1 MAQIQNPAIPQGSL
15 VLVTAANGYIG
26 SHVADQLLASGFK
39 VRGTV
44 RDVQKSSWLA
54 KLLDS
59 KYGSGKFELV
69 AVEEMTAEGA
79 FDEAVKGVSGVIH
92 LASVLTFSPD
102 PNAVIP
108 PTIAGTLSILKST
121 AKEPAI
127 KRFVYTSSATAVLLP
142 KPNTEL
148 TVGQETFNYEAIE
161 AAWAPPPYTAERA
174 WAVYAA
180 SKAQAEQEVWK
191 WARDNKEVVVNTV
204 LPNANFGKLLSPEH
218 QQHRSTTGVV
228 TAMFNG
234 DASFAAMFPPQYYVN
249 VQDTAIL
256 HVAALLRSD
265 VANERI
271 YAYAAPFSFNDA
283 LAVLR
288 KAYPQRKFPDDIPDV
303 GKDLT
308 KVPRERA
315 EQLLKD
321 TGRPGWASFEQSIK
335 ESVEDLV

>member
-1 MAQIQNPAIPQGSL
+1 MQPAPPKTWLLI
-15 VLVTAANGYIG
+15 LVTGANGLIAG
-26 SHVADQLLASGFK
+26 HVADQFLAAGYK
-39 VRGTV
+39 VRGTA
-44 RDVQKSSWLA
+44 RDVQKSKWLA
-54 KLLDS
+54 ELFDS

-69 AVEEMTAEGA
+69 AVEDMTAEGA
-79 FDEAVKGVSGVIH
+79 FDEAVKGVSGVVH

-127 KRFVYTSSATAVLLP
+127 KRFVYTSSATAALLP

-148 TVGQETFNYEAIE
+148 TVDQETFNYEAIE

-174 WAVYAA
+174 HVVYAA
-180 SKAQAEQEVWK
+180 SKTQAEQEVWK
-191 WARDNKEVVVNTV
+191 WARDNKGVVVNAV
-204 LPNANFGKLLSPEH
+204 LPSANFGKLLSPEH
-218 QQHRSTTGVV
+218 QRHRSSTGVV
-228 TAMFNG
+228 TALFNG
-234 DASFAAMFPPQYYVN
+234 DASAVATFPPQYYVN
-249 VQDTAIL
+249 VQDDAIL

-271 YAYAAPFSFNDA
+271 YAFAAPFNVNDT

-288 KAYPQRKFPDDIPDV
+288 KVYPERKFPDDVPNL

-321 TGRPGWASFEQSIK
+321 TGRPGWVSFEQSIK